1 MSEKYEMNLLQP
13 HTQSQT
19 SLAISWCVAGVVTF
33 LCLVLALASTR
44 FVQPFNALFQGLS
57 VELPWPAR
65 FLLATYSWLLPMF
78 YFSLAVFAI
87 IIQFSDRDFRTK
99 RLAAVRVFLA
109 ALVSVGFIVFI
120 LYLPLLTVASKLSD
134 AR

>member
-19 SLAISWCVAGVVTF
+19 SLAISWSVAGVVTF

-57 VELPWPAR
+57 VELPGPTR

-99 RLAAVRVFLA
+99 RLATVRVFLA